1 MRIGRAKSHPIPFPG
16 SKVKVFDF
24 ARPIASRRADFAEI
38 RPASLKSA
46 LRALKSTGYWFVAG
60 WFPLVTGWIL
70 LVTGWILLVTGWILL
85 VTGWF
90 HWSLVRFSWL
100 ARLLAGWISNPK
112 PHP

>member
-1 MRIGRAKSHPIPFPG
+1 
-16 SKVKVFDF
+16 
-24 ARPIASRRADFAEI
+24 
-38 RPASLKSA
+38 LKSA

-60 WFPLVTGWIL
+60 WFPLVTGSFLLVTGWFL
-70 LVTGWILLVTGWILL
+70 LVTGWIVLVTGWILL

-90 HWSLVRFSWL
+90 RWSLVRFSCL